1 MRLFV
6 GIDFFYVVHRC
17 SHVQQECVGEDEG
30 SHGLYDYYGAGDDD
44 GVVAAFNG
52 DGDGFPLFV
61 YGVLE
66 GGDGR
71 GWFDGCPKDQG
82 AAVTDSAK
90 DSAGGCWLF

>member
-1 MRLFV
+1 M
-6 GIDFFYVVHRC
+6 
-17 SHVQQECVGEDEG
+17 
-30 SHGLYDYYGAGDDD
+30 
-44 GVVAAFNG
+44 AAFDG

-71 GWFDGCPKDQG
+71 GWFDDCPKDQG

-90 DSAGGCWLF
+90 NSSGEVAGFVAFSLVMNQVMFLPFVLVPALPAVIV